1 MRMKIRNL
9 HIFGLI
15 SAVMLIISCF
25 LPWTYYNSL
34 HETFTGFHVLK
45 FANGNYYGRAGLVIT
60 ILTAIAILL
69 MFVKKIWAKRVNLF
83 IAGVVFAYVIR
94 TYIIFTSSLFP
105 GEVTKKPG
113 IYLVLMFSIF
123 FLVSTL
129 FPKVEEKTHE

>member
-1 MRMKIRNL
+1 
-9 HIFGLI
+9 
-15 SAVMLIISCF
+15 MLIVSCF

-34 HETFTGFHVLK
+34 QETFTGFHVVQ
-45 FANGNYYGRAGLVIT
+45 FANGNYYGKAGKVIT
-60 ILTAIAILL
+60 ILTSLALVL
-69 MFVKKIWAKRVNLF
+69 MFVNKVWAKRVNLF

-113 IYLVLMFSIF
+113 IYLVLIFSIF

-129 FPKVEEKTHE
+129 FPKVDEKKL